1 MSQKRKAVVNVV
13 VAGVGGQGS
22 ILASH
27 LLAQSALK
35 EGLDVKLAE
44 TFGAATRGG
53 SVMAHVRMG
62 EVWAPTMMEDE
73 ADVVVSME
81 PLEGLRVATQ
91 FLKPGGWALINTRPW
106 MPVDVA
112 SGPAESK
119 LVCIPKMRPFIYQVV
134 QLKNPAAYP
143 LLAGRIHTYR
153 AGSYVGD
160 THLRYK
166 APGEPMALSLGI
178 AEERLQVRWVSAAED
193 TRFATTI
200 RDVVETVAGLGPNP
214 IGRDDANRIR

>member
-27 LLAQSALK
+27 LLAQAALK

-44 TFGAATRGG
+44 TFGAAPRGG

-62 EVWAPTMMEDE
+62 EVWAPTMMADE
-73 ADVVVSME
+73 ADVVLSME
-81 PLEGLRVATQ
+81 PLEGLRVAAQ

-112 SGPAESK
+112 VGRVQYPEVGEIVGGLEK
-119 LVCIPKMRPFIYQVV
+119 LGASVISLDATELAIEAGNARAANTVMLGGLFALGILDLSEANLLEAMQERWNERLV
-134 QLKNPAAYP
+134 QINKKAYK
-143 LLAGRIHTYR
+143 LGYDAV
-153 AGSYVGD
+153 SS
-160 THLRYK
+160 
-166 APGEPMALSLGI
+166 SLG
-178 AEERLQVRWVSAAED
+178 ERV
-193 TRFATTI
+193 
-200 RDVVETVAGLGPNP
+200 
-214 IGRDDANRIR
+214 